1 MINDSMDSKIL
12 AQEERAIGRLAHETH
27 TAIAIVQEIF
37 LIEYEKLSV
46 GAHIKSFLPLLA
58 GNSVR
63 AILNKQNAR
72 IDGGL
77 EAVIFASRAQIG
89 TSVSSQDRHTAG
101 LEVVQLG
108 GADERVDRGRT
119 LIIWGLLQAH
129 RSKLARQHVDA
140 RDGRGHSGVLA
151 CLRA

>member
-72 IDGGL
+72 IDG
-77 EAVIFASRAQIG
+77 
-89 TSVSSQDRHTAG
+89 VS
-101 LEVVQLG
+101 
-108 GADERVDRGRT
+108 
-119 LIIWGLLQAH
+119 
-129 RSKLARQHVDA
+129 KP
-140 RDGRGHSGVLA
+140 
-151 CLRA
+151 